1 MAYARDLR
9 AIRALIA
16 SHKRWDRFFAICG
29 LLALMVG
36 VLTFTALFVDMAID
50 GIPRLNW
57 DFLTSFPSRRPAQAG
72 ILSAW
77 VGSCLVMLVTAFF
90 AVPLGVAAGVYLEEY
105 AAKNWVTDVIEIN
118 ITNLAGVPSI
128 VYGLLA
134 LGLFVYQFG
143 FGQSILSAGLTLA
156 LLILPVVI
164 VATRESVRSIPQGIR
179 EGAYALGGTQ
189 WQVCSDHIIP
199 YSMPGILTGVII
211 GMARAI
217 GETAPVITIGA
228 LTFIAFLPPAPLTAE
243 APFVSFDWVMSPF
256 SVMPI
261 QMFNWTSRPEAAFHQ
276 NAAAAG
282 FVLVL
287 MTLAMN
293 GLAIYLRYRLRKN
306 IKW

>member
-1 MAYARDLR
+1 MLV
-9 AIRALIA
+9 
-16 SHKRWDRFFAICG
+16 G
-29 LLALMVG
+29 VLALMIG
-36 VLTFTALFVDMAID
+36 VLTFAALFANMALD
-50 GIPRLNW
+50 GIGRLSW
-57 DFLTSFPSRRPAQAG
+57 DFFTNFPSRRPAQAG

-77 VGSCLVMLVTAFF
+77 VGSTLVMLTTAFF
-90 AVPLGVAAGVYLEEY
+90 AVPLGVASGIYLEEY
-105 AAKNWVTDVIEIN
+105 AAKSWVTDIIEIN

-143 FGQSILSAGLTLA
+143 LGQSILAAGLTLA

-164 VATRESVRSIPQGIR
+164 VATREAIRAIPQGIR
-179 EGAYALGGTQ
+179 EGAYALGATQ
-189 WQVCSDHIIP
+189 WQVSKDHIIP

-217 GETAPVITIGA
+217 GETAPIITIGA
-228 LTFIAFLPPAPLTAE
+228 LTFIAFLPPAPLKAE
-243 APFVSFDWVMSPF
+243 APFVSFEWLFSPF
-256 SVMPI
+256 TVMPI

-293 GLAIYLRYRLRKN
+293 ALAIWLRYRLRKG